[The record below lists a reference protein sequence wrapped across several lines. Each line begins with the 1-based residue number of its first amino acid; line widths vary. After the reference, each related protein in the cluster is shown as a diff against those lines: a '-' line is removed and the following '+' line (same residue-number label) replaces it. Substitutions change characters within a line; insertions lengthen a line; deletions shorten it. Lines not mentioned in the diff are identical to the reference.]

1 MHKRLTK
8 TPQASPMFKTPHQ
21 KHQKNQNT
29 FKTTTTHQAPKNIQ
43 KTQKSKKHK
52 THQKSRA
59 QTTNPNNHK
68 TKTTK
73 NGRALGR
80 IFPLHILQPLR
91 KPRSKNRTNRSS
103 ANQQPSPDIH
113 RRNQQVKEKHI

>member
-43 KTQKSKKHK
+43 KTQNPKNTKHIKKAEPK
-52 THQKSRA
+52 LRSLT
-59 QTTNPNNHK
+59 
-68 TKTTK
+68 TTK
-73 NGRALGR
+73 
-80 IFPLHILQPLR
+80 Q
-91 KPRSKNRTNRSS
+91 K
-103 ANQQPSPDIH
+103 QQKMGAP
-113 RRNQQVKEKHI
+113 